1 MPRHERGQG
10 VAQATLEEALSGRQ
24 VVAMRR
30 IVGVAAATLTAVAA
44 VIAALLIAT
53 YR

>member
-1 MPRHERGQG
+1 MPRHERRPS
-10 VAQATLEEALSGRQ
+10 APQATPEEALSRQ
-24 VVAMRR
+24 QIRAVRR

-44 VIAALLIAT
+44 IVVAVFLAA

>member
-1 MPRHERGQG
+1 MPRHERRPG
-10 VAQATLEEALSGRQ
+10 APQATPEEALSRQ
-24 VVAMRR
+24 QIRAVRR

-44 VIAALLIAT
+44 VIAAVLLAT